1 LNATQGDTFKAAR
14 WLIGARVVSS
24 DGKTFGHVVD
34 LELDP
39 TDQFRI
45 TGLELGRF
53 GWLDRLRLLRPLAHG
68 QTSRPL
74 RIVAWSDVERFEGGK
89 LICRSGAK
97 VTEQVV
103 EADDELEQPART
115 AAGG

>member
-1 LNATQGDTFKAAR
+1 MNAKQGDTFKAAR
-14 WLIGARVVSS
+14 WLVGAPVVSS

-39 TDQFRI
+39 KDRFRI
-45 TGLELGRF
+45 SGLELGRF

-68 QTSRPL
+68 RMSRPL
-74 RIVAWSDVERFEGGK
+74 RIVSWRDVERLEGGRV
-89 LICRSGAK
+89 ICRSGTK

-103 EADDELEQPART
+103 EDDDELDQPART